1 MRERLAREGKD
12 VWKRM
17 EKRGGAPRLV
27 FLFSC
32 LFSLF
37 TFSRNHVRWD
47 SCTSFSTLASKTF
60 GFTSIRFFVVIL
72 LAGCFEVAVYS
83 VCLISWPVFGEVAAM
98 CAFRRPV
105 L

>member
-1 MRERLAREGKD
+1 MPPG
-12 VWKRM
+12 WSFY
-17 EKRGGAPRLV
+17 LV
-27 FLFSC
+27 AFFRY
-32 LFSLF
+32 SLF
-37 TFSRNHVRWD
+37 PGTMSGGIHVLL
-47 SCTSFSTLASKTF
+47 SLHSLLKHLALFRSV
-60 GFTSIRFFVVIL
+60 FFVVIL